1 MSGFVG
7 LLDVGSTPTA
17 STKYLISLMFL
28 FDCTV
33 ATKTA
38 TIGVNSMI
46 SECLIKRND
55 TYYFRLRIPHDI
67 EPYFSRKEIWKSLN
81 TKSYSSAKTSISK
94 LLYHTER
101 LFLHVR
107 SGMYTESEIKQLV
120 KDYPNL
126 YLSRSE
132 SLRSSGIVRYESEE
146 QKLVAPLEL
155 WQELYDFA
163 LKLIYRG

>member
-1 MSGFVG
+1 
-7 LLDVGSTPTA
+7 
-17 STKYLISLMFL
+17 
-28 FDCTV
+28 
-33 ATKTA
+33 
-38 TIGVNSMI
+38 MI